1 MFARLIEDLYHKC
14 RGLPLAISLI
24 QDNTSRECK
33 NQKITKLGVKLI
45 ALGCLE
51 CITFLYP
58 EKGHTHGP
66 LDGSFGQMCVKLS
79 LEEFDDAQDVVDILD
94 NFLKTSG
101 LDAGTRQNAKAYK
114 LDEAAEW
121 VEWAEEV
128 DLTMSALTGPDA
140 PHSFR
145 ICRREQVGVDFA
157 ATSQERA
164 SEECAAELAACHR
177 ADHRGYQP
185 NSEDVVMVVK
195 ARMAS
200 REVAQ
205 IILMVPAADLGRYH
219 RLASQPQGIHP
230 RRPASD
236 ADRKKVLYAA
246 MAAFQAGAI
255 RQKAH
260 DYLTQ
265 WSRGV
270 LRRQPRPSHYRFV
283 SHRVQSWSGPDLR
296 ALDLPAPCP
305 NPRPVVVEA
314 VSGRRHLPLVAERDE
329 DADAGPLTID

>member
-1 MFARLIEDLYHKC
+1 
-14 RGLPLAISLI
+14 
-24 QDNTSRECK
+24 
-33 NQKITKLGVKLI
+33 
-45 ALGCLE
+45 
-51 CITFLYP
+51 
-58 EKGHTHGP
+58 
-66 LDGSFGQMCVKLS
+66 MCVKLS

-101 LDAGTRQNAKAYK
+101 LDEGTRQNAKAYK

-128 DLTMSALTGPDA
+128 DLTMSALAGPDA

-145 ICRREQVGVDFA
+145 ICRRKQVGADVA

-205 IILMVPAADLGRYH
+205 IILMVPAAHLGRYQS
-219 RLASQPQGIHP
+219 LASQPQGIHP

-236 ADRKKVLYAA
+236 ADRKKVYDHAQS
-246 MAAFQAGAI
+246 AFQAGAI
-255 RQKAH
+255 REKAR
-260 DYLTQ
+260 DYLSQ
-265 WSRGV
+265 WSRGA
-270 LRRQPRPSHYRFV
+270 LRHQPRPSQYHFL
-283 SHRVQSWSGPDLR
+283 SHRVQSCSGPGMG
-296 ALDLPAPCP
+296 ALDLPAPCE
-305 NPRPVVVEA
+305 NSRPVVVEA
-314 VSGRRHLPLVAERDE
+314 VRGRRRLPLIAEPDE
-329 DADAGPLTID
+329 DVDAGPPIIS